1 MYVDEVASACEY
13 FLRKKKSSDLI
24 NIGSQIE
31 MTIRDYAFKIR
42 NKIDHTVL
50 IKFDK
55 NKKMDGVKRKK
66 IRYFTCKKKWLDG

>member
-1 MYVDEVASACEY
+1 
-13 FLRKKKSSDLI
+13 
-24 NIGSQIE
+24 

-66 IRYFTCKKKWLDG
+66 LDISLATRYGWRAKMNFSKALDRTIEDFKNSLK